1 MGAQASTNVNEAVK
15 EAITDMSTKALNE
28 SVTSN
33 TSIVSADQIQ
43 EVIFTGKITCDVSI
57 EQNANVENTVFSEM
71 TDEQT
76 NDFKQ
81 LLENR
86 MNDAFENLTTQQQ
99 EDLVLF
105 QANVS
110 TNVNKTRQ
118 KTINDLSTEIAM
130 KSQSVFNNEVRVNQ
144 QQKVSFVEAEILC
157 NDGFHVGQNVNIKN
171 IVKNVMKSVFENKK
185 FEEVKQ
191 DQGTD
196 AKSAT
201 TQSQKGLSIPDI
213 IGLIIG
219 IIVAVVIVAIVSA
232 YIRARTTPNSSVRK
246 WKIFS
251 RTKWP
256 PAKTTAYGRRR
267 LRRR

>member
-1 MGAQASTNVNEAVK
+1 MGAQSSTNVNEAVK
-15 EAITDMSTKALNE
+15 EAITDMSTSALSE

-33 TSIVSADQIQ
+33 TNIVSADQLQ
-43 EVIFTGKITCDVSI
+43 EVLFTGKITCDVTI
-57 EQNANVENTVFSEM
+57 EQNADVENTVFSEM

-81 LLENR
+81 LLENK

-118 KTINDLSTEIAM
+118 TTINDLSTEISI

-144 QQKVSFVEAEILC
+144 QQKVSFVDAEILC
-157 NDGFHVGQNVNIKN
+157 ENGFHVGQNVNIKN
-171 IVKNVMKSVFENKK
+171 VVKNVMKSVFENKK

-196 AKSAT
+196 AISNT
-201 TQSQKGLSIPDI
+201 SQSQKGLAIPDI

-219 IIVAVVIVAIVSA
+219 IIVAVVIVSILGM
-232 YIRARTTPNSSVRK
+232 YIRARTTPNSGLRK
-246 WKIFS
+246 LKIFKGTNWS
-251 RTKWP
+251 A
-256 PAKTTAYGRRR
+256 AKTTTYGRRR
-267 LRRR
+267 RLR